1 MSIELHDCPDKSCIK
16 LKYFIFQMKSRSQIC
31 EILLENEIIG
41 DRSRPNIFAVV
52 EKLVESLIITRELS
66 DQTPRQILKISPK
79 NEKRTIKTRKRQ
91 DFAQNALKLIQQTED
106 LLIND
111 QVSEIIFA
119 LGANYANPKEIW
131 RFQIGQP
138 LTTQTTQN
146 KFKAWK
152 LARSIKPEIFESKKF
167 RGKLHL
173 LAKLRHSGHEI
184 PENFIPLPFED
195 YSLKGK
201 KQFFYNHLVK
211 LSYLIF

>member
-1 MSIELHDCPDKSCIK
+1 
-16 LKYFIFQMKSRSQIC
+16 MKSRNQIC
-31 EILLENEIIG
+31 EICLEDEIIG
-41 DRSRPNIFAVV
+41 DRSSANIFAVV

-66 DQTPRQILKISPK
+66 DQTPRQILKILPE

-91 DFAQNALKLIQQTED
+91 DFAENSLKLIQQTES

-131 RFQIGQP
+131 RFHIGQP
-138 LTTQTTQN
+138 LTSQTTQN
-146 KFKAWK
+146 KFKGWK
-152 LARSIKPEIFESKKF
+152 LARSIKPEIYESKKF

-173 LAKLRHSGHEI
+173 LAKLRYSGQEI

-195 YSLKGK
+195 YPLKGK
-201 KQFFYNHLVK
+201 NERFY
-211 LSYLIF
+211 